1 MTLDPAQI
9 YVLLEALGIGMLIG
23 IERERNAQKQGA
35 AATAGVR
42 TFALAALL
50 GALCQIAGGWPLL
63 AVALGLVGG
72 LWALSQFTAP
82 KPQSGLTTS
91 FALLIVV
98 ILGGL
103 AADNT
108 MLAAAAAVVVAAL
121 LFARSVLHDFSR
133 SVLTAVELRDG
144 LILGVATLV
153 ILPVLPTQ
161 GIGPGEAINPQR
173 LFIMVLLVM
182 AIGAGSHIS
191 TRVLGA
197 RLGLPLGGLLA
208 GFVSSTAVVSALATK
223 AKEIPAQALAAAA
236 GATLSSISSLLQ
248 TGVILL
254 FLSPLLF
261 AATAPILALPI
272 IVAATYGGA
281 LTYIGLRQGGEKA
294 GVELPAQIFS
304 IRSAVTFAVVVTAV
318 LVISAFVN
326 DMFGARGVII
336 TVAIAGAVSTSSAA
350 VALASLVGAGQMT
363 SPEAV
368 LPMAVAIMVNTVLRI
383 FLAFRM
389 GTASYPWLVGAGLLM
404 TGLAVAGALWYVEV
418 GLPKFLVLP

>member
-1 MTLDPAQI
+1 
-9 YVLLEALGIGMLIG
+9 
-23 IERERNAQKQGA
+23 
-35 AATAGVR
+35 
-42 TFALAALL
+42 
-50 GALCQIAGGWPLL
+50 
-63 AVALGLVGG
+63 
-72 LWALSQFTAP
+72 LSQFTAP
-82 KPQSGLTTS
+82 KPQYGLTTS

-108 MLAAAAAVVVAAL
+108 MLAATAAVVVAAL